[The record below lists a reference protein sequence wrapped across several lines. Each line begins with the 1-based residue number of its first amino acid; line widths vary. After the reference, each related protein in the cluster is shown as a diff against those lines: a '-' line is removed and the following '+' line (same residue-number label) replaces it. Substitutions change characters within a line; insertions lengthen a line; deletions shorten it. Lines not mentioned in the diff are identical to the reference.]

1 MVTKLDGH
9 IMRCVRDQNGN
20 HVTQKCIFIHFQL
33 TQLENG
39 NYARLSKEVIERSHQ
54 LRNMRGEELQ
64 GLNIEELQ
72 QLEKLIYIVHLIY
85 LISLRIL
92 SCDFGQSP

>member
-54 LRNMRGEELQ
+54 LRYIECLLIVCFQIKCMH
-64 GLNIEELQ
+64 LNIDL
-72 QLEKLIYIVHLIY
+72 
-85 LISLRIL
+85 
-92 SCDFGQSP
+92 